1 MVMALAVSCLLG
13 ACGGPNL
20 NPVTPSGF
28 DIGGEWELVQDASGM
43 APEAGQFKR
52 NRTGARRELARGG
65 VSRDFPVVNASSMR
79 IEQNRDSMG
88 VSYSTGDYRDVTW
101 GVRERGMWKINAG
114 WVDDELHV
122 ISKAHDSQA
131 TEIMR
136 LSPDGNTL
144 TVNVQINAGEKFEVE
159 RVFRRAP
166 SAR

>member
-1 MVMALAVSCLLG
+1 
-13 ACGGPNL
+13 
-20 NPVTPSGF
+20 
-28 DIGGEWELVQDASGM
+28 
-43 APEAGQFKR
+43 
-52 NRTGARRELARGG
+52 
-65 VSRDFPVVNASSMR
+65 
-79 IEQNRDSMG
+79 MG